1 MCTREEGAVARV
13 MLTSLAPYAF
23 LRSPE
28 KRDKI
33 TPVCRLRHCHLTKFR
48 NCTCRTPRVVDFF
61 SRFLPEKGKAMYSHS
76 AIQSVERVLS
86 YRLFDWGEE
95 TS

>member
-33 TPVCRLRHCHLTKFR
+33 TPVLQAT
-48 NCTCRTPRVVDFF
+48 
-61 SRFLPEKGKAMYSHS
+61 S
-76 AIQSVERVLS
+76 LS
-86 YRLFDWGEE
+86 FNQV
-95 TS
+95 